1 MNYMITKWFK
11 HFIGRGEI
19 NDRIVTLE
27 ISTFEKL
34 PDEFYNELTI
44 LLRKYTTGV

>member
-1 MNYMITKWFK
+1 MYVITRWFK
-11 HFIGRGEI
+11 KLRGKDI
-19 NDRIVTLE
+19 NDCSVTLE
-27 ISTFEKL
+27 IETLQPL

>member
-1 MNYMITKWFK
+1 MYVITRWFNK
-11 HFIGRGEI
+11 LRGKKPNEC
-19 NDRIVTLE
+19 IVTLE
-27 ISTFEKL
+27 IETMEKL